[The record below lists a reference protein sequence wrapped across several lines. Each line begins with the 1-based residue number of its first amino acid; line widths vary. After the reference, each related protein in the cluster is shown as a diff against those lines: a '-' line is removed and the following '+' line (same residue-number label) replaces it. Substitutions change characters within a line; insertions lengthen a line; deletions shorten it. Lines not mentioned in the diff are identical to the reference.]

1 MLFICVTKSKSG
13 GFHKSPS
20 GRWSWDQKRRAH
32 MKKILVAVFV
42 VLVLGAGMGTQTTDI
57 LLRQQISGLLL
68 SILICPV
75 RVFSI
80 EIVKAVFAAQGY
92 TVEHRVMP
100 WARAEHEVKNGK
112 IDILPD
118 TWFTKKRNTY
128 LMFSTPY
135 AFNRIKFIKKKG
147 DPFEYEGI
155 KSLTGKTIGVIRGF
169 GYRDDFLNA
178 KNFSREEVRNFIV
191 NIRKLV
197 RDRIDLTLE
206 DEIVARSILSK
217 APRHWRNKLNLSLP
231 PCQIMPCTSPAAWP
245 MPGTGRLSAR
255 LTGGLPPSRPTVPL
269 S

>member
-1 MLFICVTKSKSG
+1 
-13 GFHKSPS
+13 
-20 GRWSWDQKRRAH
+20 

-42 VLVLGAGMGTQTTDI
+42 VLVLGAGMGHADNRHITSAANIWSPFVNPDMPGQ
-57 LLRQQISGLLL
+57 G
-68 SILICPV
+68 
-75 RVFSI
+75 FSI

-217 APRHWRNKLNLSLP
+217 APPALAE
-231 PCQIMPCTSPAAWP
+231 QIEFTS
-245 MPGTGRLSAR
+245 T
-255 LTGGLPPSRPTVPL
+255 PL
-269 S
+269 SDNALHIACGLANARHREIIRAFNRGLATIKANGTFELILKRYSIQ